1 MPFKNL
7 VSNKKF
13 STPAMIGLPLVTAVA
28 LFAGLGRSE
37 AKQQP
42 APPPAPEVTVAEVI
56 HKPLHE
62 WQEFSGRLQAVN
74 TVEVRP
80 RVSGYIDRVAF
91 EDGARVKK
99 GQLLFQI
106 DPRPFQAEVDRLT
119 AERARAISD
128 VDLAKANHA
137 RADRL
142 IGANAISHEEY
153 DRLAAAETSAKGEL
167 GSVNGSLDNARLN
180 LEFTQVRA
188 PIDGHVS
195 RAIITAG
202 NLVTSTSLLTTVV
215 SDDPVYA
222 YFDADEQTF
231 LRYSKL
237 AGGQQADGSNGVF
250 MGLVDEQGYPHT
262 GKLDFVDNQVDPT
275 TGTIRARATFANPDG
290 RFTPGLFARVRLV
303 GTDDADAV
311 LIEDRAVGTDLGK
324 KFVLVLKGDNTVES
338 RFVDLGPEIDGLRVV
353 KQGLQ
358 PGEVIVV
365 NGLQHARPGQAVA
378 PSRVA
383 MADDGDGLKQV
394 AANPPPAQLAH
405 DGPTPAVARSQ
416 P

>member
-119 AERARAISD
+119 AEPDTDDYGRLTVTVAARAQAD
-128 VDLAKANHA
+128 YLFTVGPGAFRPAPKVDSAVV
-137 RADRL
+137 RL
-142 IGANAISHEEY
+142 TPRPAPFAIDDLDAY
-153 DRLAAAETSAKGEL
+153 DRLVTAAFSQRRKTL
-167 GSVNGSLDNARLN
+167 GNA
-180 LEFTQVRA
+180 
-188 PIDGHVS
+188 
-195 RAIITAG
+195 
-202 NLVTSTSLLTTVV
+202 
-215 SDDPVYA
+215 
-222 YFDADEQTF
+222 
-231 LRYSKL
+231 
-237 AGGQQADGSNGVF
+237 
-250 MGLVDEQGYPHT
+250 
-262 GKLDFVDNQVDPT
+262 
-275 TGTIRARATFANPDG
+275 
-290 RFTPGLFARVRLV
+290 
-303 GTDDADAV
+303 
-311 LIEDRAVGTDLGK
+311 
-324 KFVLVLKGDNTVES
+324 
-338 RFVDLGPEIDGLRVV
+338 
-353 KQGLQ
+353 
-358 PGEVIVV
+358 
-365 NGLQHARPGQAVA
+365 
-378 PSRVA
+378 
-383 MADDGDGLKQV
+383 LKQLLP
-394 AANPPPAQLAH
+394 AAQIEATGIDPRRRGETLTPAQFALLANRWVR
-405 DGPTPAVARSQ
+405 TRV
-416 P
+416 